1 LLDKDGRY
9 LIDVLCLAE
18 KSESG
23 IFWRINQALP
33 QESRMQFHRDW
44 GAAFERYIN
53 WLIEASSNESV
64 NRVFP
69 NPKFFGTG
77 KEVCDALVVC
87 GDSMLFIESKGAT
100 FSARS
105 KYGTDPSM
113 LREEIEEKFIQT
125 KDAKKGIGQLALRIQ
140 EVFAK
145 NEPHAI
151 EGVDTS
157 KIRKV
162 FPVLITRDDIG
173 SALLLNAYLASRFK
187 DLFSRKSVSVTVT
200 PPHCLSAQDLEMIG
214 GYLQDV
220 SFADLLDERYNNDR
234 SLMSSFW
241 LVDNSIIDRI
251 GGRECKPFADACHEY
266 FREIANSLFPGA
278 DSVD

>member
-1 LLDKDGRY
+1 
-9 LIDVLCLAE
+9 
-18 KSESG
+18 
-23 IFWRINQALP
+23 
-33 QESRMQFHRDW
+33 MQLHRDW
-44 GAAFERYIN
+44 GAAFERYVN
-53 WLIEASSNESV
+53 WLIEASSKASI
-64 NRVFP
+64 NRIFP
-69 NPKFFGTG
+69 NPRFSGTD

-105 KYGTDPSM
+105 KYGAEPAG
-113 LREEIEEKFIQT
+113 LREELEEKFVQT
-125 KDAKKGIGQLALRIQ
+125 QEARKGIGQLALRI
-140 EVFAK
+140 EEAFCRK
-145 NEPHAI
+145 ERRAI

-157 KIRKV
+157 RIRKV

-200 PPHCLSAQDLEMIG
+200 PPHCLSAQDLELIG
-214 GYLQDV
+214 GYLHEV
-220 SFADLLDERYNNDR
+220 SLADLLDERYNNDR

-251 GGRECKPFADACHEY
+251 SNRECKPFAEASRHY
-266 FREIANSLFPGA
+266 FREIADSLFPGA
-278 DSVD
+278 RLVE